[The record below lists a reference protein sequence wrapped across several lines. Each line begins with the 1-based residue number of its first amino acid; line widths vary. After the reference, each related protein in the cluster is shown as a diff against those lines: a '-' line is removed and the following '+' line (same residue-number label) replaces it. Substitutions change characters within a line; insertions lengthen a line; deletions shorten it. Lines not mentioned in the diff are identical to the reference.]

1 MISQRLEGLDRG
13 IKWLQNELDLDD
25 MTIYL
30 MFFTKG
36 VVMMTFLV
44 WLF

>member
-1 MISQRLEGLDRG
+1 MISQRLNSLDRG

-30 MFFTKG
+30 MSFTAG